1 MTRENRRTDFDLI
14 RIFACM
20 TILTIHFNASVS
32 GYDYSGQFLYNN
44 GIVPNFYFGCVYLGE
59 IGNGLF
65 FLLSGACLTVR
76 SSRSQSAGMN
86 LFRFWAKRAKAL
98 YPPFWIAF
106 IGASCA
112 HLLFY
117 KGITDA
123 PIKTI
128 LWSAAG
134 MDGYAMNRG
143 WMPGGFYQVGE
154 WYLGCILLCYLVWPL
169 IAWLWEKLHPAAF
182 LCGAAAVYIAV
193 IQISNGNDKLVT
205 VRLCEMIAGGC
216 FSRYLLN
223 CERKWKPTAISL
235 LAALAAICGQR
246 YIHAFTVSF
255 AVCWAI
261 FVTLSFIVGKF
272 PGVFSEISPFLQKAA
287 GLTYPLF
294 LVHHKLISMLASS
307 FNLEYFPYRYTV
319 ILFIAYLAI
328 SVFLAYWLNR
338 AAGKCVFIAGQI
350 GAFCKKIGIR
360 QK

>member
-1 MTRENRRTDFDLI
+1 MRVPRGNRKRTVFPFI
-14 RIFACM
+14 RGLSDSPVVPLAKRR
-20 TILTIHFNASVS
+20 NESVS
-32 GYDYSGQFLYNN
+32 VL
-44 GIVPNFYFGCVYLGE
+44 
-59 IGNGLF
+59 
-65 FLLSGACLTVR
+65 
-76 SSRSQSAGMN
+76 
-86 LFRFWAKRAKAL
+86 WAKRAKAL

-134 MDGYAMNRG
+134 MDSYAMNRG

-235 LAALAAICGQR
+235 LAALG
-246 YIHAFTVSF
+246 
-255 AVCWAI
+255 
-261 FVTLSFIVGKF
+261 
-272 PGVFSEISPFLQKAA
+272 A
-287 GLTYPLF
+287 GWGP
-294 LVHHKLISMLASS
+294 
-307 FNLEYFPYRYTV
+307 
-319 ILFIAYLAI
+319 
-328 SVFLAYWLNR
+328 
-338 AAGKCVFIAGQI
+338 Q
-350 GAFCKKIGIR
+350 
-360 QK
+360 